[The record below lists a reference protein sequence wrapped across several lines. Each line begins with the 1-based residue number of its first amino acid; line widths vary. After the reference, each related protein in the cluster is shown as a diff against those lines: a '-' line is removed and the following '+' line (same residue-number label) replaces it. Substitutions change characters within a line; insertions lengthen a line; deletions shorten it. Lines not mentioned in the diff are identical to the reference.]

1 MKAPSNG
8 TYATLGYDIVDSAGN
23 TQSLPS
29 GVTTV
34 GTAEYSIPST
44 VAVGTYAVSY
54 VSGLELSGTNAANY
68 FLAPY
73 PTPTSVIITSASQAQ
88 TVTWSPANT
97 AVTTNASP
105 LTPNPTASTTAGGG
119 AISYSILSD
128 GGTGCTVNAST
139 GVLTFAAAGDCV
151 VRAYAAGNES
161 FASAY
166 KDVVFTVSAPL
177 NQTVAWA
184 PTNTEA
190 IVTASPLTPNATA
203 STSGNG
209 AISYSIHEAGGTG
222 CTVDST
228 SGVLSFTAAGDC
240 VVRATAAGTT
250 TEATAYKDVVF
261 TISVPT
267 PQTVTWSPTNTSAMT
282 TASPLTPSA
291 AATSTGTGAISYA
304 VHSAGTTACTVN
316 ASTGQLT
323 FSTAGDCVVRATAA
337 ATSTESSAFADVTFT
352 VATSTTSMVISIDI
366 AVGTTVA
373 NAPVSFAT
381 TGLQP
386 GAGWDLVVRST
397 PQTLASGSV
406 GSLGAVTGSSALP
419 SGLAPGWHSLTLAG
433 TRVNGGFVSSTVW
446 FEVSSTGDL
455 VATQASEP
463 DQPVEPDVAPA
474 AASEIAHTGFAVAGY
489 VTVAALLVLLGG
501 GTVIARRR
509 NAA

>member
-1 MKAPSNG
+1 
-8 TYATLGYDIVDSAGN
+8 
-23 TQSLPS
+23 
-29 GVTTV
+29 
-34 GTAEYSIPST
+34 
-44 VAVGTYAVSY
+44 
-54 VSGLELSGTNAANY
+54 
-68 FLAPY
+68 
-73 PTPTSVIITSASQAQ
+73 
-88 TVTWSPANT
+88 
-97 AVTTNASP
+97 
-105 LTPNPTASTTAGGG
+105 
-119 AISYSILSD
+119 
-128 GGTGCTVNAST
+128 
-139 GVLTFAAAGDCV
+139 
-151 VRAYAAGNES
+151 
-161 FASAY
+161 
-166 KDVVFTVSAPL
+166 
-177 NQTVAWA
+177 
-184 PTNTEA
+184 
-190 IVTASPLTPNATA
+190 
-203 STSGNG
+203 
-209 AISYSIHEAGGTG
+209 
-222 CTVDST
+222 
-228 SGVLSFTAAGDC
+228 
-240 VVRATAAGTT
+240 
-250 TEATAYKDVVF
+250 
-261 TISVPT
+261 
-267 PQTVTWSPTNTSAMT
+267 MT